1 MKRSIEATT
10 KVRAPLDQ
18 ACAVLADD
26 AATVLAGACS
36 AEERRARRY
45 LVTLA
50 VDLGAGACLQ
60 QEVALEADRPHRAG
74 VQDVLPIRWHA
85 TGHERLVPSFE
96 GELVVSG
103 DSLHTELALR
113 GTYAV
118 PLGPLGRFGEGL
130 AGRRAARRSLTSYLE
145 QLARRLDA
153 EVDRRNESVGWR
165 PAPYAVSLCEHD
177 ARSEHFIG

>member
-10 KVRAPLDQ
+10 KVRAPLEQ
-18 ACAVLADD
+18 ARAVLADD
-26 AATVLAGACS
+26 AATVLAGPCS
-36 AEERRARRY
+36 VEDRRARQY

-50 VDLGAGACLQ
+50 VDIGAGAHLQ
-60 QEVALEADRPHRAG
+60 QDVTLEAGRPQRAG
-74 VQDVLPIRWHA
+74 DGFAVPVRWHA
-85 TGHERLVPSFE
+85 TSHERLVPAFD
-96 GELVVSG
+96 GELLVSG
-103 DSLHTELALR
+103 DGLHTEVALR
-113 GTYAV
+113 GSYTV
-118 PLGPLGRFGEGL
+118 PLGPLGRFGDGL

>member
-36 AEERRARRY
+36 VEERRARRY

-50 VDLGAGACLQ
+50 VDIGAGACLQ
-60 QEVALEADRPHRAG
+60 QEVALEADLPHRAG
-74 VQDVLPIRWHA
+74 DQCVLPIRWHA
-85 TGHERLVPSFE
+85 TGHEPLVPSFD
-96 GELVVSG
+96 GELTVSG
-103 DSLHTELALR
+103 DTLHTQLAVR
-113 GTYAV
+113 GTYTV

-130 AGRRAARRSLTSYLE
+130 AGRRVARRSLMSYLE
-145 QLARRLDA
+145 QLARRLDG

-165 PAPYAVSLCEHD
+165 PAPYAVALHEHGD
-177 ARSEHFIG
+177 RAEHFIG